1 MQKITDIRREFPIFG
16 HYPDL
21 AWLDNAATTQKP
33 RQVLEAERYFY
44 ERQNANILRGIYP
57 LAAAATEAF
66 EAVREQ
72 TRAFLNARST
82 AEIIFTG
89 GTTEGINL
97 VAQCF
102 VAGRLQEGDAVLVSI
117 LEHHANFVPWQ
128 QICRQKKARLL
139 VAPVRRD
146 GSLDLDALAK
156 MMLEHGV
163 RFLAIAHVSN
173 TLGSVNPIAGI
184 IAQAHRHGIPVLVDA
199 AQSAAALPLDVQL
212 LDADFLAFS
221 GHKLFG
227 PTGVGVLYGKQE
239 LLEQMPPYR
248 FGGEMIRDVTFER
261 TLFAPLPQKFEA
273 GTPNIAGVMA
283 LGAALDFIRN
293 LDREAMHRQVQTLL
307 AYATDELRR
316 IPGLEI
322 VGQASV
328 KAGILSF
335 VLGDVHPH
343 DVATILGEQQICIRA
358 GHHCAQPLMDF
369 MGMPGTARASFAF
382 YNTEIEVERFVKAVN
397 GVRRYF

>member
-1 MQKITDIRREFPIFG
+1 MQSITDIRREFPIFG

-44 ERQNANILRGIYP
+44 ERQNANVHRGIYP

-82 AEIIFTG
+82 TEIIFTG
-89 GTTEGINL
+89 GTTESINL
-97 VAQCF
+97 VAQCY

-156 MMLEHGV
+156 TMLEHGV
-163 RFLAIAHVSN
+163 RFLAITHVSN
-173 TLGSVNPIAGI
+173 TLGSVNPIASI

-199 AQSAAALPLDVQL
+199 AQSAATMPLDVQL

-248 FGGEMIRDVTFER
+248 FGGEMIRDVTLER

-293 LDREAMHRQVQTLL
+293 IDREAVYRHVQTLL
-307 AYATDELRR
+307 AYAAAELCR

-322 VGQASV
+322 IGQAPA

-335 VLGDVHPH
+335 VLEDVHPH

-358 GHHCAQPLMDF
+358 GHHCTQPLMDF
-369 MGMPGTARASFAF
+369 LGMPGTARASFAL
-382 YNTEIEVERFVKAVN
+382 YNTETEVERFVKAVN

>member
-1 MQKITDIRREFPIFG
+1 MQSITDIRREFPIFG

-44 ERQNANILRGIYP
+44 ERLNANVHRGIYP

-82 AEIIFTG
+82 TEIIFTG
-89 GTTEGINL
+89 GTTESINL
-97 VAQCF
+97 VAQCY

-156 MMLEHGV
+156 TMLEHGV
-163 RFLAIAHVSN
+163 RFLAITHVSN

-199 AQSAAALPLDVQL
+199 AQSAATMPLDVQL

-248 FGGEMIRDVTFER
+248 FGGEMIRDVTLER

-293 LDREAMHRQVQTLL
+293 IDREAVHRHVQTLL
-307 AYATDELRR
+307 AYAAAELRR

-322 VGQASV
+322 IGQAPA

-335 VLGDVHPH
+335 VLEDVHPH

-358 GHHCAQPLMDF
+358 GHHCTQPLMDF
-369 MGMPGTARASFAF
+369 LGMPGTARASFAL
-382 YNTEIEVERFVKAVN
+382 YNTETEVERFVKAVN